1 MVVPTQRQG
10 SDMNGQTITME
21 MGMTEASVLVTA
33 LNTFVLALNPEL
45 DEFIAMEGKG
55 TERTIQALSL
65 KFVAVDMV
73 RGILT
78 TLGAPD
84 EVVKAQVDALIGEE

>member
-84 EVVKAQVDALIGEE
+84 EVVKAQVEALIGEE

>member
-1 MVVPTQRQG
+1 
-10 SDMNGQTITME
+10 ME
-21 MGMTEASVLVTA
+21 MGMTEATVLITA
-33 LNTFVLALNPEL
+33 LSTFVLELNPEL
-45 DEFIAMEGKG
+45 DRFIAMEGKG

-73 RGILT
+73 RGIMT

-84 EVVKAQVDALIGEE
+84 EIIKAQVEALVGEE